1 MVQNFEDRPADR
13 QKITFKT
20 YREFAQKRL
29 RDGSLPDGVYARP
42 KVYSNFALFL
52 ADQCPWHFVLRV
64 KGTEKTYVGP
74 LIVQMTECLNDL
86 KESTPFVNMFNR
98 AGRYRRFP
106 EVAVKEALVNA
117 AIHFDASME
126 KDIIIELSEDILSIT
141 SPGGYVQEEH
151 FDGFVGTYPRN
162 NKTARLLMRL
172 GDARLTCTGVNRI
185 KSCYCTSGLIPVMI
199 IDEDEVCVQLP
210 SLDNTVKTNSQGS
223 DAVLEY
229 LKVKISGRLDNM
241 SKQLMISSSRM
252 EGIAKY
258 LESEDK
264 IAIMGL
270 GNKRIAFLIKEK
282 VICDDTSDV
291 QGSDIRSSA
300 GMPGH
305 NCYCLRCPASF
316 AY

>member
-86 KESTPFVNMFNR
+86 KESTPFVNRFNR

-117 AIHFDASME
+117 VIHFDASME

-151 FDGFVGTYPRN
+151 FEGIVDTCPRN
-162 NKTARLLMRL
+162 IKTARLLMKL

-199 IDEDEVCVQLP
+199 IGDNEVCVQLP
-210 SLDNTVKTNSQGS
+210 SLDNAVKTTSQGS
-223 DAVLEY
+223 DAVLEFLRVNNNSS
-229 LKVKISGRLDNM
+229 LKNIA
-241 SKQLMISSSRM
+241 KQLMISSSRM
-252 EGIAKY
+252 EGIVKY
-258 LESEDK
+258 LESENK

-270 GNKRIAFLIKEK
+270 GNQRTAFFIKERI
-282 VICDDTSDV
+282 ICDDTSDV
-291 QGSDIRSSA
+291 QEPDIRSSA
-300 GMPGH
+300 GIPDH
-305 NCYCLRCPASF
+305 NRYCIR
-316 AY
+316 